1 MDVLVRRVK
10 TYLSDNPRA
19 IDTIEGIAKYWV
31 PGAKEA
37 DLQAALHIL
46 VNDGILSIVRMGG
59 RSQGAHMMRSRQF
72 ASGLYVERLPQ
83 NPQWRTIVTV
93 RQCITNA

>member
-59 RSQGAHMMRSRQF
+59 RTHF
-72 ASGLYVERLPQ
+72 ALADRRA
-83 NPQWRTIVTV
+83 RT
-93 RQCITNA
+93 